1 MTAPLATP
9 LLSVSAYNAAVNQAE
24 TTRLLDQIVH
34 ASALLQGAC
43 HRRFDEYVEAK
54 RFTAKLTVKGGDLL
68 DWYRL
73 SLNADLRSLS
83 LLETDIAFGG
93 ASGSGTPVTAAYE
106 LIAGEWISGAPSN
119 SGRELALDEIA
130 STTSFLTTLNPRKS
144 IGVNGLWGFG
154 GQWVNSGATVTG
166 LDVSTSATAATVSS
180 ATNIEV
186 GQVWRVGTEYL
197 YVNNLASSVAT
208 VDRAYN
214 GSTAALHVA
223 ATAVYY
229 WQAHPLVQKLVRRL
243 VQWDEEQKK
252 SPMAQNVVI
261 GDFTLPAATAGLPK
275 DVFDT
280 ISITGL
286 LALPEW
292 IVKA

>member
-34 ASALLQGAC
+34 ASTLLQGAC
-43 HRRFDEYVEAK
+43 NRRFDEYIEAK
-54 RFTAKLTVKGGDLL
+54 RFTAAPAVDGGDLL

-73 SLNADLRSLS
+73 RLNADLRSLT
-83 LLETDIAFGG
+83 LLETDIPFGG
-93 ASGSGTPVTAAYE
+93 AAGSGTAVTTATAVVSNDN
-106 LIAGEWISGAPSN
+106 IGGSPAN
-119 SGRELALDEIA
+119 SGRTLALDEVA
-130 STTSFLTTLNPRKS
+130 GTTNFQTTLNPLRS

-154 GQWVNSGATVTG
+154 GQWVNSGATVSG
-166 LDVSTSATAATVSS
+166 LSVSTSATAATVSS

-186 GQVWRVGTEYL
+186 GQVWRIGTEYL
-197 YVNNLASSVAT
+197 YVNTLASSVAT

-214 GSTAALHVA
+214 GSTAAVHPDT
-223 ATAVYY
+223 TAIYY

-243 VQWDEEQKK
+243 VQWDEKQKEF
-252 SPMAQNVVI
+252 PMAQNVSV
-261 GDFTLPAATAGLPK
+261 GDFSFPAPTDGLPK

-280 ISITGL
+280 IYKVGL
-286 LALPEW
+286 VALPEW